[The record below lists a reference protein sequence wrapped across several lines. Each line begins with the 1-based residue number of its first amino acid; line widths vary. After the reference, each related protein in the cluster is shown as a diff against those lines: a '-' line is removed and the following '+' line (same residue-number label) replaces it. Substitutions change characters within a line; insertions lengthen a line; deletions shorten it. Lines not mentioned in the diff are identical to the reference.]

1 MDEYRCNFLNVGRDI
16 LRFKA
21 KIPAKV
27 TIRSLSLT
35 LTIT

>member
-27 TIRSLSLT
+27 TGPRYR
-35 LTIT
+35 